1 MSYALVSLTS
11 HERYTSIARRLGAKG
26 RDGVSGATLSQSTH
40 KRVLVRKMNKE
51 VVRGYVNPQTFL
63 KSEGVEILS
72 VTGQVVSLSY
82 KEVKGVHFV
91 RDFEGNPSHL
101 ERKVF
106 TSRPKLDGL
115 WLRMKFKDNEVL
127 DGILPNNLLLVGEK
141 GFTVVPPDPY
151 ANSQRI
157 YVPKSSLAEL
167 TVMGVIGNPLRH
179 PLRQKKRAAVAA
191 QAQIRLFTE

>member
-1 MSYALVSLTS
+1 
-11 HERYTSIARRLGAKG
+11 
-26 RDGVSGATLSQSTH
+26 
-40 KRVLVRKMNKE
+40 MNQE

-63 KSEGVEILS
+63 KSEGVEVLT
-72 VTGQVVSLSY
+72 VGGQVLLLPY
-82 KEVKGVHFV
+82 KEIKGVFFV
-91 RDFEGNPSHL
+91 RDFEGNPDHL

-127 DGILPNNLLLVGEK
+127 DGILPNNLLLVTER

-167 TVMGVIGNPLRH
+167 RVLGVIGNPLK
-179 PLRQKKRAAVAA
+179 PKKRAAAVTPA
-191 QAQIRLFTE
+191 QVRLFAE

>member
-1 MSYALVSLTS
+1 
-11 HERYTSIARRLGAKG
+11 
-26 RDGVSGATLSQSTH
+26 
-40 KRVLVRKMNKE
+40 MNQE

-63 KSEGVEILS
+63 KPDGVEVLTVS
-72 VTGQVVSLSY
+72 GQVILLPY
-82 KEVKGVHFV
+82 KEVKGVYFV
-91 RDFEGNPSHL
+91 RAFEGNPDHL

-127 DGILPNNLLLVGEK
+127 DGILPNNLLLVTDK

-167 TVMGVIGNPLRH
+167 RVLGVIGNPLKM
-179 PLRQKKRAAVAA
+179 KKRAAAA
-191 QAQIRLFTE
+191 PPAQVRLFAE

>member
-1 MSYALVSLTS
+1 MVSLTS
-11 HERYTSIARRLGAKG
+11 HRRYTNIARRFGAKR
-26 RDGVSGATLSQSTH
+26 RDGVADPTLSQSTH
-40 KRVLVRKMNKE
+40 KRVVVRKMNKD

-63 KSEGVEILS
+63 KPEGVEVLS
-72 VTGQVVSLSY
+72 VTGQVVFLSY

-91 RDFEGNPSHL
+91 REFESNPNHL

-106 TSRPKLDGL
+106 TSRPKLEGL

-127 DGILPNNLLLVGEK
+127 DGILPNNLLLATEK

-157 YVPKSSLAEL
+157 YIPKSSLAEL
-167 TVMGVIGNPLRH
+167 TVLAVIGNPLR
-179 PLRQKKRAAVAA
+179 QTKRAAAAA
-191 QAQIRLFTE
+191 QAQIQLFAK